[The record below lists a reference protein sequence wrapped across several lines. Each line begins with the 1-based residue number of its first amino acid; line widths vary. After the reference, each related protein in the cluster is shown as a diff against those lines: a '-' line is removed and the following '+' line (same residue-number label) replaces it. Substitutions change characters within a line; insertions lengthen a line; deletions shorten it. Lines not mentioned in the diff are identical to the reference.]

1 MRSFQCIIA
10 VLLLTFTSV
19 QAQETTNNTAPDSKT
34 DKVVHM
40 PSKWG
45 KMKDD
50 KRADFL
56 FAAVERGDLE
66 LAQTMLPDVRLP
78 YYKHNN
84 EGETLLTLAIELGH
98 FELVEWLCEDA
109 VINLKNE
116 EGETPL
122 TLAIKQQNPAIIDL
136 VLERAKADLPNAYDE
151 TPMMLAVN
159 YGYESSFLKVLA
171 DKGANPNRLS
181 NGISP
186 LSRAVA
192 KENMSSAAMLIRVGA
207 NPSVPNKD
215 GIIPLYQAV
224 QLNHAVLAGVLLHR
238 SEQPGD
244 DTNWQTPLG
253 ETLINMA
260 VAKENTPLVRVLT
273 EKGANVNAID
283 YLENTPLHLAAERG
297 MSDAVDI
304 LLAHGAYVD
313 AINIMGST
321 PIMAAAQ
328 RGHDAIA
335 NTLAQAG
342 ADPELR
348 DYSGIAATDFGS
360 YQNNYSDPFMQEQV
374 DDWMEDTTN
383 E

>member
-1 MRSFQCIIA
+1 MRNFLYLGAI
-10 VLLLTFTSV
+10 LLLAFTSV
-19 QAQETTNNTAPDSKT
+19 QAQEETISETPVSNAEN
-34 DKVVHM
+34 VLNM
-40 PSKWG
+40 PSNWAKI
-45 KMKDD
+45 KAD
-50 KRADFL
+50 KRISFL

-78 YYKHNN
+78 YYQHDKQ
-84 EGETLLTLAIELGH
+84 GETLLTLAIEQGH
-98 FELVEWLCEDA
+98 YEMVRWLCEDA
-109 VINLKNE
+109 VINLQNE

-122 TLAIKQQNPAIIDL
+122 TLAIKKQNPAIIDL
-136 VLERAKADLPNAYDE
+136 VLERAKADLANEYDE

-159 YGYESSFLKVLA
+159 YGYEPAFLKILA

-186 LSRAVA
+186 LSRAVD
-192 KENMSSAAMLIRVGA
+192 KENLASAAMLVRLGA
-207 NPSVPNKD
+207 NPSTPNKD

-224 QLNHAVLAGVLLHR
+224 KLNHAVLAGVLLHR
-238 SEQPGD
+238 SEQAGED
-244 DTNWQTPLG
+244 ANWHTPVG

-260 VAKENTPLVRVLT
+260 VASENTDLLRVLA

-297 MSDAVDI
+297 MTDAVDI

-328 RGHDAIA
+328 RGHTDIA

-342 ADPELR
+342 ANPEMR
-348 DYSGIAATDFGS
+348 NYSGIAANDFGS
-360 YQNNYSDPFMQEQV
+360 FQATYSDPFMQEQV
-374 DDWMEDTTN
+374 DSWMEETSN